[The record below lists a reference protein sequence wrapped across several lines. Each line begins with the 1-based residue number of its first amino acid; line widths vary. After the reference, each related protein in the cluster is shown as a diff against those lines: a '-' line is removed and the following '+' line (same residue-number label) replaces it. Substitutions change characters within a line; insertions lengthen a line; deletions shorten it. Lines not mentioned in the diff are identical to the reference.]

1 MRLKECR
8 RSALLSLAFSISS
21 SSYRVCAASAIV
33 SVFSLPSSF
42 AAMAQEVL
50 INRCMI
56 LTKPSVSNA
65 LKRLHNR
72 GYLDMKEDKLIALTE
87 LGQKTAEQV
96 YEKHS
101 AIKACLIRMGVDADI
116 ADKDACQMEHVVSQ
130 ETLKRMQ
137 TFVGGENCY

>member
-1 MRLKECR
+1 MMHNKNQEGPNSAMIHESGENYLKAILVLQR
-8 RSALLSLAFSISS
+8 RNGFVRSLDVA
-21 SSYRVCAASAIV
+21 RMLKV
-33 SVFSLPSSF
+33 
-42 AAMAQEVL
+42 
-50 INRCMI
+50 
-56 LTKPSVSNA
+56 TKPSVSNA

-101 AIKACLIRMGVDADI
+101 VIKACLIRMGVDADI

-137 TFVGGENCY
+137 AFVGGENCY